1 MKRTNLAKK
10 LTAMVMT
17 GAMVMSMGMT
27 AFAAGPITKNEDGT
41 VTLTKKVKYDATNP
55 GKVAFPAATFSFT
68 VTPATD
74 VTTSTTTMDG
84 YVVYAGEEGGAYF
97 ATGNNTI
104 TFTPNGEYTFD
115 AINNTIEDTTT
126 ISFDTTKFKK
136 PGVYRYVVS
145 EGSVNTDGVT
155 KDSDTYYLDVYVI
168 NGTTSGTYEVKYV
181 VAFKGTE
188 SATSKS
194 DLIFTNNYDTEE
206 VTIKKIIT
214 GNQGDKT
221 EEFKFSILVTSGGA
235 ADGSTV
241 ANSNETY
248 KAEIFKEGQSN
259 PIPVTFSSGVI
270 SESVEL
276 GDDDYIVIYGLSEN
290 DTYEIYEMVA
300 GADGYTTSYYDGI
313 STENE
318 ETTDVCIGTVNAGGT
333 ASSVKVETPEN
344 GNTAD
349 RDVLVDNN
357 KAVTTPTGIA
367 MTFAPYALMVAFAG
381 VFAVMFLRKKREDF

>member
-276 GDDDYIVIYGLSEN
+276 GDNDYIVIYGLSEN

-357 KAVTTPTGIA
+357 KAATTPTGIA